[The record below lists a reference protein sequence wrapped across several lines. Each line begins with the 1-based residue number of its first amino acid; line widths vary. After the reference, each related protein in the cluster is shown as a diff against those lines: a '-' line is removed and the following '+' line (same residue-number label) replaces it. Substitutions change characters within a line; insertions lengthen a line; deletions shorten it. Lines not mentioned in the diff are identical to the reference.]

1 MICSNKLGS
10 GHQAY
15 LTKEAL
21 TSIAETT
28 IKNLKD
34 MEATGTCANLVK

>member
-1 MICSNKLGS
+1 MAYSNKIDS

-15 LTKEAL
+15 LTEEAL
-21 TSIAETT
+21 KSIAETT
-28 IKNLKD
+28 VKNLKD